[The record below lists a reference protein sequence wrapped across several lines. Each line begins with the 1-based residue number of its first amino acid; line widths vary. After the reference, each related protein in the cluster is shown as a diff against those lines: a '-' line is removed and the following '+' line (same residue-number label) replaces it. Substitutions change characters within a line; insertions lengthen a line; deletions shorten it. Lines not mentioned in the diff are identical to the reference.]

1 MSIDIA
7 IIADDLTGALDT
19 STPFALA
26 GRRVA
31 CAARPE
37 GLAAAIASGAEIVVV
52 STASRALP
60 QDEAARQVA
69 QVAELLKAA
78 RPRIIFKKIDSRLK
92 GNPADESAALA
103 RVLGLSRLLVAP
115 AIPDQGR
122 FTVDGMVCG
131 RGVDTPLPIAPLF
144 GSTGHIIEVADAR
157 SDEDLDRVVAGAD
170 WSTTL
175 AVGARG
181 LGAALARLHRG
192 RPMSDF
198 VPDGETLFAIG
209 SRDPITERQIA
220 ALHGIEIHDAPLGQ
234 ISGKLGRLPAVIR
247 STGPFRGPDETI
259 SGRFANAVA
268 DRVATIRPHTL
279 VMSGGD
285 TALAILDKLGVG
297 LVFPEGEAA
306 PGLPWFLIPQENH
319 RSIRAVVKSGGFG
332 DEGALAALLPEHM
345 R

>member
-1 MSIDIA
+1 MSVDIA
-7 IIADDLTGALDT
+7 IVADDLTGALDT

-52 STASRALP
+52 STASRALAP
-60 QDEAARQVA
+60 EMAAQRVRS
-69 QVAELLKAA
+69 VAEQLQAA
-78 RPRIIFKKIDSRLK
+78 RPSIVFKKIDSRLK
-92 GNPADESAALA
+92 GNPAEESAALA
-103 RVLGLSRLLVAP
+103 RALGLDRLLVAP

-122 FTVDGMVCG
+122 FTIDGKVCG
-131 RGVDTPLPIAPLF
+131 YGVDTPLAVSPRFA
-144 GSTGHIIEVADAR
+144 STDLAIEIADAA
-157 SDEDLDRVVAGAD
+157 SDEDLDRIVAGAD
-170 WSTTL
+170 WTSTL

-192 RPMSDF
+192 EPASHF
-198 VPDGETLFAIG
+198 APDGETLFAIG

-220 ALHGIEIHDAPLGQ
+220 ALRRVEIHDAPLGALA
-234 ISGKLGRLPAVIR
+234 SPVTRLPAVIR
-247 STGPFRGPDETI
+247 STGPFRAPDEAI
-259 SGRFANAVA
+259 STRFAAAVA
-268 DRVATIRPHTL
+268 DGVATTRPHTL

-285 TALAILDKLGVG
+285 TALAILDQLGVD

-306 PGLPWFLIPQENH
+306 PGLPWFLIPRKNH

-332 DEGALAALLPEHM
+332 DETALAALLPEHM